1 MSVSHRTVRSVT
13 LAAVACAVLCVGW
26 SPGVRAAP
34 QRRQAPTEAPT
45 VAARYFS
52 ANLAIRHRRVAR
64 DGTPMPGP
72 TSDLL
77 MRVVREQRAG
87 RWHTQM
93 TVERPPEFFVD
104 LPGGRTRLDNPFL
117 VVRAE
122 MNDDEVEPRLYDRQG
137 RRVAPMSAEDLQV
150 LGVARGARAGAGPP
164 TLEPRRPS
172 PAPAA
177 AWLAEAGRYRERRDD
192 LVRTFGAAVGRIRG
206 LDHYVTTD
214 ETTRHE
220 ALVTPDTA
228 LPLEVSTTMADG
240 TEVRTEVEYE
250 PYGTY
255 GHVRRLLRSR
265 HRFAQAS
272 FGGAL
277 TEVELANVVIAGEVP
292 R

>member
-1 MSVSHRTVRSVT
+1 MSVSHRTARCVT
-13 LAAVACAVLCVGW
+13 LAAVVCAVLCVGW

-34 QRRQAPTEAPT
+34 QRRSAPAEAPT
-45 VAARYFS
+45 VVARYFS

-64 DGTPMPGP
+64 DGTPLPGP
-72 TSDLL
+72 AGDVL

-87 RWHTQM
+87 RWHTRM

-104 LPGGRTRLDNPFL
+104 LPGGRTRMDNPFL

-122 MNDDEVEPRLYDRQG
+122 MNDDEVEPRLYDRLG

-150 LGVARGARAGAGPP
+150 LGVARGARAGAGPR
-164 TLEPRRPS
+164 LEQRRAA
-172 PAPAA
+172 PAPAS
-177 AWLAEAGRYRERRDD
+177 AWLAEAGRHRERRDD

-206 LDHYVTTD
+206 LDHYVSTN
-214 ETTRHE
+214 ETARHE

-240 TEVRTEVEYE
+240 TEVRTEVDYE
-250 PYGTY
+250 PHGNY
-255 GHVRRLLRSR
+255 GHVRRLMRSR

-277 TEVELANVVIAGEVP
+277 TEVELADVVIADEVP